1 VGLVMAK
8 PEFDVTPRPSLRK
21 AGDSS
26 VHPVSE
32 TKSSEPKRMGPDA
45 TGFGNASDSVT
56 RPRREKL
63 VEVSIAI
70 PKSLRKKLKSD
81 AKAKGIS
88 VNELIAL
95 RLNEY

>member
-1 VGLVMAK
+1 MGLVMAK
-8 PEFDVTPRPSLRK
+8 VEFDVTPRPSLRK

-32 TKSSEPKRMGPDA
+32 TGSSKPKRMGQEA
-45 TGFGNASDSVT
+45 NSFGNVSDSVK

-81 AKAKGIS
+81 AKAQGIS
-88 VNELIAL
+88 INELIAL
-95 RLNEY
+95 RLNDY

>member
-1 VGLVMAK
+1 
-8 PEFDVTPRPSLRK
+8 
-21 AGDSS
+21 
-26 VHPVSE
+26 
-32 TKSSEPKRMGPDA
+32 MGQDA
-45 TGFGNASDSVT
+45 TSFGNVSDSVT

-81 AKAKGIS
+81 ARAKGIS